1 MTNKRIEAAIK
12 RFDRQQGARYGYPKK
27 AKPLSEG
34 RHGKIVAPPS

>member
-12 RFDRQQGARYGYPKK
+12 RFDRQQGARYGYRCYPKK

-34 RHGKIVAPPS
+34 RRGK